1 MDSDQ
6 LITSLPPQE
15 VAEETQTQTQNQQS
29 QSVPLSLPL
38 ATLSLSLSSVLSS
51 RATTSNPT
59 TASLSPFTKTHLKP
73 PSKKPISLS
82 VLSPTPAKTT
92 KKPNK
97 KSSSNAPLQSLSPLL
112 GRPPADPSN
121 PFGGRRC
128 TVVWLRADLR
138 VHDNEALSTAS
149 AESLSIL
156 PVFLLDPRDFG
167 RSPSSGFDRTG
178 PFRAAFLLESVKDL
192 RNSLRARGSDLVVR
206 VGRPETVLPELAK
219 AVGADGVFAHREVS
233 RDEVKTEER
242 VEKTLEKEGIEIKYF
257 WGSTLY
263 HIEDLPFDLEQMPT
277 NYGGFREKVSG
288 IAVRRSIEAPEHL
301 KGMPARGGVEPG
313 EIPTLAELGVST
325 PPAAVTQDGKPTV
338 TSSLI
343 GGEMEALERLKKFAA
358 ECQAQPNK
366 GDKDC
371 VGRDSIYGA
380 NFSCKISPWLATGCL
395 SPRFMFEE
403 LKKTA
408 TNVISA
414 ATAPK
419 NNSSSDNGMNWLM
432 FELLWRDFFR
442 FITKKYSAT
451 KKSTEEAP
459 VTACTGAYAYA
470 YA

>member
-6 LITSLPPQE
+6 PNASLPSQDSSD
-15 VAEETQTQTQNQQS
+15 ETPNPQS
-29 QSVPLSLPL
+29 QSHPLSLPL
-38 ATLSLSLSSVLSS
+38 ATLSLSLSTILSPLS
-51 RATTSNPT
+51 TNTSNPT
-59 TASLSPFTKTHLKP
+59 STTTSFSPFTKTYLKP
-73 PSKKPISLS
+73 PSKKSITLS
-82 VLSPTPAKTT
+82 VLSPSPVKTP
-92 KKPNK
+92 KKSNK

-112 GRPPADPSN
+112 GRPPAEPSY

-138 VHDNEALSTAS
+138 VHDNEALSIAS
-149 AESLSIL
+149 SESLSML

-219 AVGADGVFAHREVS
+219 SVGADGVFAHREVS

-242 VEKTLEKEGIEIKYF
+242 VEKALEKEGIEIKYF

-263 HIEDLPFDLEQMPT
+263 HIEDLPFDLDQMPT
-277 NYGGFREKVSG
+277 NYGGFREKVSVLT
-288 IAVRRSIEAPEHL
+288 VRKSIEVPEHL

-313 EIPTLAELGVST
+313 EIPTLAELGVSA
-325 PPAAVTQDGKPTV
+325 PPSVTQDGKPTV
-338 TSSLI
+338 TSSLV
-343 GGEMEALERLKKFAA
+343 GGETEALERLKKFAA
-358 ECQAQPNK
+358 ECRAQPNK
-366 GDKDC
+366 GDKDS

-414 ATAPK
+414 ATASK
-419 NNSSSDNGMNWLM
+419 SNTSSDNGMNWLM

-442 FITKKYSAT
+442 
-451 KKSTEEAP
+451 
-459 VTACTGAYAYA
+459 
-470 YA
+470 